1 MENDDASLEKST
13 ALIRRQYWQQ
23 VYEAALAANAEA
35 AAAQALRLVQEYDA
49 FLALLERE
57 DGRDSDGADTPRT

>member
-1 MENDDASLEKST
+1 MENDDVALEKSA
-13 ALIRRQYWQQ
+13 ALIRRQYWQR

-57 DGRDSDGADTPRT
+57 GGSDSDGAT